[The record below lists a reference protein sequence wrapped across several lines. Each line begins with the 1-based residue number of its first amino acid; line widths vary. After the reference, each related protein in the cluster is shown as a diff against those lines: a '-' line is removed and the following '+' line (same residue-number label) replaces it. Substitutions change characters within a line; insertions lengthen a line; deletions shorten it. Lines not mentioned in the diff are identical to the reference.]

1 MLVNLEK
8 YETVETARE
17 TGVALSIPS
26 GALRHMFGVAP
37 VFVSAIVPGL
47 DGVCLEYEPGIFTV
61 AVTDRFRLA
70 VGELRG
76 EHVTPRDVEPGRIV
90 VPGKACADIAK
101 ALPKGKGK
109 DDLPVS
115 VLVLDGMLTVTV
127 PGEWSRTINALGV
140 TYPDWRALVKMPEG
154 TPSDT
159 FGINPHYMA
168 DAAKLVTGK
177 AQPIKWHIGGERSAL
192 LGETTSPVGRT
203 EVAWK
208 YLLMQVTLGK

>member
-1 MLVNLEK
+1 MKGRLVMSID
-8 YETVETARE
+8 TVETARE
-17 TGVALSIPS
+17 TGVALSVPS
-26 GALRHMFGVAP
+26 GALRHMLAVAP
-37 VFVSAIVPGL
+37 VFTGEFESIS
-47 DGVCLEYEPGIFTV
+47 GVCLEYDTGVFRV
-61 AVTDRFRLA
+61 AATDRFRLA

-115 VLVLDGMLTVTV
+115 VLVLDRMLTVTV
-127 PGEWSRTINALGV
+127 PGEWSRTINALDV
-140 TYPDWRALVKMPEG
+140 SFPDYRALVKMPEG

-159 FGINPHYMA
+159 FGLNPHYMA

-177 AQPIKWHIGGERSAL
+177 TQPIKWHIGGERSAL

-203 EVAWK
+203 EVSWQ